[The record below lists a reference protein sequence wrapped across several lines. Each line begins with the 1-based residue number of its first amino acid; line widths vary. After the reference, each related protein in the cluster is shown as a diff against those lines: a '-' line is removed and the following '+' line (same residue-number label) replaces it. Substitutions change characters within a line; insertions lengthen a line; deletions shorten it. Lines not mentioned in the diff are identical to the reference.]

1 MSYIPGIGHIAKYTR
16 MGFGDCEPPEPDP
29 TLDDIPETIHDDN
42 RKIVADELCNLDND
56 EAQETFVAWLV
67 DEGEAQMIWS
77 VLANN
82 LPLMRQFRESD
93 TAKKII
99 EQLKDDRMTKQ
110 YLSGKPD
117 YEDYT
122 P

>member
-1 MSYIPGIGHIAKYTR
+1 MTYPYNGGWNPV
-16 MGFGDCEPPEPDP
+16 CEPPEPDP

-42 RKIVADELCNLDND
+42 RKIVADELCELDSLD
-56 EAQETFVAWLV
+56 ARDTFIAWLA

-77 VLANN
+77 VLASN